1 VPFGLKLGFGF
12 LGLVLLGGAAFAG
25 FKVYDTLSGGGAQ
38 PADVLPATTVAYTR
52 LDLDPSA
59 SQKIALLDLIDRV
72 PEVKEGLGLE
82 DVESQADLREVAFTD
97 WFGLE
102 DACGVDYDDDVKPWI
117 GERVGLGLVGGFDIT
132 DDEDETALNIAEN
145 AVLVIQVS
153 DEDAARDGITQ
164 LAQDCGIL
172 ESISGDLGTDLD
184 EPGIVFRDGYAL
196 VTISQ
201 DSADAIDRAADE
213 GTLGADNAKFTDDM
227 DRLGEDGVASLWYDQ
242 GALYDKAQEALE
254 ELGDDAPD
262 DVQEIL
268 DYYGQVDTAAL
279 TLRAADDSLEAAG
292 VTTLTEDLDVPD
304 AEGLA
309 GLPEDTMIGLSL
321 VGGSSLADELWASVT
336 SFGELFFGFG
346 ALDYDDYCFPEPADP
361 APVEPE
367 LEPLDPNAP
376 DPDGT
381 DPDGTAPEPEDDFQE
396 ECAPPPTFEDTVEQ
410 FEDETG
416 LSFPDDLATLLGDEL
431 NVYVGDD
438 GVDELRRAD
447 DLEEALEILS
457 AGIEFRSQGDVAGVL
472 ETLLDYTGIPL
483 DLTETDGGAIV
494 ATNGDAADKI
504 ESDDGLG
511 GTDNFGT
518 VIDDHDQTLGGL
530 YVDVESLIDAL
541 KALGAPVD
549 DLDDLSF
556 LRALGVTTWLED
568 DRVVSFSAKLSFTP
582 QD

>member
-1 VPFGLKLGFGF
+1 MSSLPPPPGTPAPPGPVPPPPGPRTSGVPTGLKVGFGV
-12 LGLVLLGGAAFAG
+12 LGLALIGGAAFAG
-25 FKVYDTLSGGGAQ
+25 YQVYDTLSGGGAQ

-102 DACGVDYDDDVKPWI
+102 DACGVDYADDVQPWI

-132 DDEDETALNIAEN
+132 DDEDETALNVAEN
-145 AVLVIQVS
+145 AVLVIQVT
-153 DEDAARDGITQ
+153 DEDAARTGITR

-172 ESISGDLGTDLD
+172 DDIAGDLGTDLG

-242 GALYDKAQEALE
+242 GALYDTAQEALE

-268 DYYGQVDTAAL
+268 DYYAQVDTAAL

-292 VTTLTEDLDVPD
+292 VTTLTDELDVPD
-304 AEGLA
+304 ADGLA

-346 ALDYDDYCFPEPADP
+346 ALDYDDYCFPDP
-361 APVEPE
+361 
-367 LEPLDPNAP
+367 
-376 DPDGT
+376 
-381 DPDGTAPEPEDDFQE
+381 TAPEGDSQPE
-396 ECAPPPTFEDTVEQ
+396 CSPPPTFEDTVEQ

-431 NVYVGDD
+431 SVYVGDD
-438 GVDELRRAD
+438 GVDDLQRAD

-457 AGIEFRSQGDVAGVL
+457 AGLEFRSPGDVAGVL
-472 ETLLDYTGIPL
+472 ETLLDYSGIPL
-483 DLTETDGGAIV
+483 ELTETDDGAIV
-494 ATNGDAADKI
+494 ATNADTADTI

-511 GTDNFGT
+511 GTDQFGT
-518 VIDDHDQTLGGL
+518 VVEDHDQALGGL
-530 YVDVESLIDAL
+530 YVDIASLVDAL

-556 LRALGVTTWLED
+556 LRALGVTSWLED
-568 DRVVSFSAKLSFTP
+568 GNVVSFSAKLSFTP